1 MKKEV
6 AKAYAYLAMVRSDID
21 QENALLIANEFD
33 FLTENVSEGE
43 ALKAL
48 QDAYQEADR
57 YVRHDGSC
65 RINVCSH
72 YCWIVLI

>member
-33 FLTENVSEGE
+33 FLTESVSEGE

-48 QDAYQEADR
+48 QDAYLEADR
-57 YVRHDGSC
+57 YE
-65 RINVCSH
+65 
-72 YCWIVLI
+72 

>member
-33 FLTENVSEGE
+33 FLTESVSEGE

-48 QDAYQEADR
+48 QDAYQEAGR
-57 YVRHDGSC
+57 YE
-65 RINVCSH
+65 
-72 YCWIVLI
+72 

>member
-33 FLTENVSEGE
+33 FLTESVSERE

-57 YVRHDGSC
+57 YE
-65 RINVCSH
+65 
-72 YCWIVLI
+72 

>member
-33 FLTENVSEGE
+33 FLTESVSEGE

-48 QDAYQEADR
+48 QDAYQEVDR
-57 YVRHDGSC
+57 YE
-65 RINVCSH
+65 
-72 YCWIVLI
+72 

>member
-6 AKAYAYLAMVRSDID
+6 AKAYVYLAMVRSDID

-33 FLTENVSEGE
+33 FLTESVSEGE

-57 YVRHDGSC
+57 YE
-65 RINVCSH
+65 
-72 YCWIVLI
+72 

>member
-6 AKAYAYLAMVRSDID
+6 AKAYAYLAMVR
-21 QENALLIANEFD
+21 
-33 FLTENVSEGE
+33 SEGE

-57 YVRHDGSC
+57 YE
-65 RINVCSH
+65 
-72 YCWIVLI
+72 

>member
-48 QDAYQEADR
+48 QDAYQEAD
-57 YVRHDGSC
+57 
-65 RINVCSH
+65 
-72 YCWIVLI
+72 

>member
-21 QENALLIANEFD
+21 QENALLIANEFE
-33 FLTENVSEGE
+33 FLTESVSEGE

-57 YVRHDGSC
+57 YE
-65 RINVCSH
+65 
-72 YCWIVLI
+72 

>member
-21 QENALLIANEFD
+21 QENALLIANEFN
-33 FLTENVSEGE
+33 FLTESVSEGE

-57 YVRHDGSC
+57 YE
-65 RINVCSH
+65 
-72 YCWIVLI
+72 

>member
-33 FLTENVSEGE
+33 FLSENVSEGE

-48 QDAYQEADR
+48 QDAYLEADR
-57 YVRHDGSC
+57 YE
-65 RINVCSH
+65 
-72 YCWIVLI
+72 

>member
-21 QENALLIANEFD
+21 QDTALLIANEFE
-33 FLTENVSEGE
+33 FLTESVSEGE

-57 YVRHDGSC
+57 YE
-65 RINVCSH
+65 
-72 YCWIVLI
+72 